1 MAHQYSSSDLMY
13 NELLECFNETRR
25 RNIKLLEEKRE
36 LLLRLQEETRRS
48 SKGQL
53 ESIYSGEDDY
63 FLDIES
69 NSSNGKRT
77 FEEFGTCKCKSTEGL
92 HELLKGNHEW
102 KRKYE
107 AVSLEYAHLKTICEH
122 MKKEIVED
130 KEENDKLKQLV
141 CNLSADLKK
150 LGLSSKIQT
159 SKANDVCKSDE
170 MEALK
175 QQIELYQ
182 EDFNNER
189 KDKEKLLNEKNF
201 LEGQLQQASESL
213 EMVSAENQ
221 RFRQCLNK
229 VTHQKEH
236 IISEIRRLSASSL
249 PFSPVY
255 EQRIPPDTRFLFE
268 SSEGEDVVAKSL
280 ASSSSRPDIS
290 KPSRSAFMGGPAV
303 EDSKCC

>member
-69 NSSNGKRT
+69 NSSNGK
-77 FEEFGTCKCKSTEGL
+77 
-92 HELLKGNHEW
+92 LLKGNHEW